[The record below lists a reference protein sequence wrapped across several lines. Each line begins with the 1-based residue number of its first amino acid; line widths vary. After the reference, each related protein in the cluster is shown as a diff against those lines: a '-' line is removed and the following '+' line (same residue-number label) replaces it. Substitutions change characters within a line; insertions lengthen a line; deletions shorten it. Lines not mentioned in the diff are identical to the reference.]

1 MLADKAED
9 SEHQVNYTLRFLTH
23 KVVGLIA
30 LLSQN
35 HQESKWDGRFKGS
48 AQWDSDVLTG
58 SIAGNTNNGI
68 TGHYSEKHV
77 SKSKPRQN

>member
-35 HQESKWDGRFKGS
+35 HRQSK
-48 AQWDSDVLTG
+48 
-58 SIAGNTNNGI
+58 
-68 TGHYSEKHV
+68 
-77 SKSKPRQN
+77 